1 MKKKSV
7 LILGAL
13 SDIAKSIAKK
23 YGQNGYN
30 LHLAARKI
38 DDLKLH
44 STDLKIRYNIKIDI
58 YELDLLKTE
67 THENFIKYLKEL
79 PSIIICAVGLLG
91 EQKENENSL
100 ELRTKVIR
108 TNYEGPINI
117 ISDFA
122 NIFENQG
129 YGTIVGISSVA
140 GERGKASNYIYGS
153 AKSGFTAFLSGLRNR
168 LAKKNVHVLTV
179 LPGTVYTKMTLGLS
193 LPKLFTSSPD
203 KVANDIYNAVI
214 KKKNVIYTMKIWKLI
229 MFIINC
235 IPESILKI
243 NLFKNY

>member
-1 MKKKSV
+1 MKNKSV

-23 YGQNGYN
+23 YGENGYN

-44 STDLKIRYNIKIDI
+44 STDLKIRYNINIDI
-58 YELDLLKTE
+58 YELDILKSE
-67 THENFIKYLKEL
+67 NYKNFIENLKEI
-79 PSIIICAVGLLG
+79 PSIVICAVGLLG
-91 EQKENENSL
+91 DQKEHENNL
-100 ELRTKVIR
+100 ELRTKILR

-122 NIFENQG
+122 NIFENRG

-140 GERGKASNYIYGS
+140 GDRGKSSNYIYGS
-153 AKSGFTAFLSGLRNR
+153 AKAGFSTFLSGLRNR

-179 LPGTVYTKMTLGLS
+179 LPGTVYTKMTLGLK
-193 LPKLFTSSPD
+193 LPKLFTSSSD
-203 KVANDIYNAVI
+203 KVAEDIYNAAD
-214 KKKNVIYTMKIWKLI
+214 KKKNIIYTMKIWGLI
-229 MFIINC
+229 MFIIKC
-235 IPESILKI
+235 IPESI
-243 NLFKNY
+243 FKNKNL

>member
-13 SDIAKSIAKK
+13 SDIAKSIAQK
-23 YGQNGYN
+23 YGENGYN

-38 DDLKLH
+38 DDLKIH
-44 STDLKIRYNIKIDI
+44 STDLKIRYDINIDI

-67 THENFIKYLKEL
+67 THKNFIKNLKEI
-79 PSIIICAVGLLG
+79 PSIVICAVGLLG
-91 EQKENENSL
+91 DQKENENDS
-100 ELRTKVIR
+100 EIREKVLR
-108 TNYEGPINI
+108 TNYEGPVNI
-117 ISDFA
+117 FSDFA

-153 AKSGFTAFLSGLRNR
+153 AKAGFTTFLSGLRNR

-179 LPGTVYTKMTLGLS
+179 LPGTVYTKMTLGLK
-193 LPKLFTSSPD
+193 LPKMFTSSPD
-203 KVANDIYNAVI
+203 KVANDIYNAVN
-214 KKKNVIYTMKIWKLI
+214 KKKNVIYTMKIWRLI
-229 MFIINC
+229 MLIIKC
-235 IPESILKI
+235 IPEGI
-243 NLFKNY
+243 FKNKSL

>member
-67 THENFIKYLKEL
+67 THENFIKNLKEI

-153 AKSGFTAFLSGLRNR
+153 AKAGFTAFLSGLRNR

-235 IPESILKI
+235 IPESI
-243 NLFKNY
+243 FKNKSF

>member
-1 MKKKSV
+1 MKNNSV

-44 STDLKIRYNIKIDI
+44 SADLKIRYNVNIDI

-67 THENFIKYLKEL
+67 THENFIKNLKEI

-91 EQKENENSL
+91 EQKENENNL
-100 ELRTKVIR
+100 ELRTKVLR

-117 ISDFA
+117 ISNFA

-140 GERGKASNYIYGS
+140 GDRGKASNYIYGS
-153 AKSGFTAFLSGLRNR
+153 AKAGFTAFLSGLRNR

-179 LPGTVYTKMTLGLS
+179 LPGTVYTKMTLGLK

-203 KVANDIYNAVI
+203 KVAGDIYNAVI
-214 KKKNVIYTMKIWKLI
+214 KKKDVIYTMKIWRLI
-229 MFIINC
+229 MFIIKC
-235 IPESILKI
+235 IPESI
-243 NLFKNY
+243 FKNKSF

>member
-1 MKKKSV
+1 MKNKSV

-13 SDIAKSIAKK
+13 SDIAKSIAKR
-23 YGQNGYN
+23 YGEDGYD

-44 STDLKIRYNIKIDI
+44 STDLKIRYNINIDI
-58 YELDLLKTE
+58 YELDILKTE
-67 THENFIKYLKEL
+67 THKNFIENLKEI
-79 PSIIICAVGLLG
+79 PSIVICAIGLLG
-91 EQKENENSL
+91 NQKENENNS
-100 ELRTKVIR
+100 ELRTKILR

-153 AKSGFTAFLSGLRNR
+153 AKAGFTTFLSGLRNR

-179 LPGTVYTKMTLGLS
+179 LPGTVYTKMTLGLK
-193 LPKLFTSSPD
+193 LPKMFTSSPD
-203 KVANDIYNAVI
+203 KVANDIYNAVN
-214 KKKNVIYTMKIWKLI
+214 KKKNVIYTMKIWRLI
-229 MFIINC
+229 MLIIKC
-235 IPESILKI
+235 IPEGI
-243 NLFKNY
+243 FKNKSL

>member
-1 MKKKSV
+1 MKKNSV
-7 LILGAL
+7 LIIGAL
-13 SDIAKSIAKK
+13 SDIAKSIAQK

-44 STDLKIRYNIKIDI
+44 STDLKIRYNVNIDI

-67 THENFIKYLKEL
+67 THKNFIKNLKEI

-91 EQKENENSL
+91 EQKENENNL

-117 ISDFA
+117 ISNFA
-122 NIFENQG
+122 NIFEHQG

-140 GERGKASNYIYGS
+140 GDRGKASNYIYGS
-153 AKSGFTAFLSGLRNR
+153 AKAGFTAFLSGLRNR

-179 LPGTVYTKMTLGLS
+179 LPGTVYTKMTLGLK

-235 IPESILKI
+235 IPESI
-243 NLFKNY
+243 FKNKSF

>member
-67 THENFIKYLKEL
+67 THENFIKNLKEI

-91 EQKENENSL
+91 EQKKNENSL

-140 GERGKASNYIYGS
+140 GDRGKASNYIYGS
-153 AKSGFTAFLSGLRNR
+153 AKAGFTAFLSGLRNR

-179 LPGTVYTKMTLGLS
+179 LPGTVYTKMTLGLK

-235 IPESILKI
+235 IPESI
-243 NLFKNY
+243 FKNKSF

>member
-13 SDIAKSIAKK
+13 SDIAKSIAQK
-23 YGQNGYN
+23 YGENGYN

-38 DDLKLH
+38 DDLKIH
-44 STDLKIRYNIKIDI
+44 STDLKIRYDINIDI

-67 THENFIKYLKEL
+67 THKNFIKNLKEI
-79 PSIIICAVGLLG
+79 PSIVICAVGLLG
-91 EQKENENSL
+91 DQKENENDS
-100 ELRTKVIR
+100 EIREKVLR
-108 TNYEGPINI
+108 TNYEGPVNI
-117 ISDFA
+117 FSDFA

-153 AKSGFTAFLSGLRNR
+153 AKAGFTTFLSGLRNR

-179 LPGTVYTKMTLGLS
+179 LPGTVYTKMTLGLK
-193 LPKLFTSSPD
+193 LPKMFTSSPD
-203 KVANDIYNAVI
+203 RVANDIYNAVN
-214 KKKNVIYTMKIWKLI
+214 KKKNVIYTMKIWRLI
-229 MFIINC
+229 MLIIKC
-235 IPESILKI
+235 IPEGI
-243 NLFKNY
+243 FKNKSL

>member
-1 MKKKSV
+1 M
-7 LILGAL
+7 
-13 SDIAKSIAKK
+13 
-23 YGQNGYN
+23 
-30 LHLAARKI
+30 
-38 DDLKLH
+38 
-44 STDLKIRYNIKIDI
+44 KIRYNIKIDI

-67 THENFIKYLKEL
+67 THENFIKNLKEI

-140 GERGKASNYIYGS
+140 GDRGKASNYIYGS
-153 AKSGFTAFLSGLRNR
+153 SKAGLSEYLSGLRQSN
-168 LAKKNVHVLTV
+168 AKKKVHICTLK
-179 LPGTVYTKMTLGLS
+179 PGFVYTKMTKDLS
-193 LPKLFTSSPD
+193 LPPLLTSTSD
-203 KVANDIYNAVI
+203 KVGRMAYKAYVSKSDIVYISA
-214 KKKNVIYTMKIWKLI
+214 IWKYI
-229 MFIINC
+229 MLMIKC
-235 IPESILKI
+235 IPEFI
-243 NLFKNY
+243 FKRIRL